1 MSLIPAF
8 EIGLWNAWMLTLY
21 EVLTIPFFFRIAKKR
36 GTQSPTNALASL
48 SRPKRLTFTAS
59 KIIYFP
65 AMVYSIF
72 LPLKLGTVWF
82 YVGLPLTLVGLVT
95 GTIVLVNWAKAPLD
109 KPVTG
114 GLYRYSRHP
123 MYITSFFFFFGVS
136 IATASWVFL
145 VFTIVMIVSS
155 LFSSRLE
162 EQGCLEQYGDAYRD
176 YMKRTP
182 RWLSISKKVA
192 G

>member
-21 EVLTIPFFFRIAKKR
+21 EVLIIPFLLRIARKR
-36 GTQSPTNALASL
+36 GAQSPTRELASL
-48 SRPKRLTFTAS
+48 SRSKRLAFVAS
-59 KIIYFP
+59 KVIYIP
-65 AMVYSIF
+65 AMAYSIF

-82 YVGLPLTLVGLVT
+82 YVGLPLAVVGLVLV
-95 GTIVLVNWAKAPLD
+95 TITLVNWAKAPID

-123 MYITSFFFFFGVS
+123 MYVASLFFFLGVS
-136 IATASWVFL
+136 LATASWVFL
-145 VFTIVMIVSS
+145 VFTVAINVAS
-155 LFSSRLE
+155 LYSSRIE

-182 RWLSISKKVA
+182 RWLGMPKEVV

>member
-1 MSLIPAF
+1 MSLVPAF

-36 GTQSPTNALASL
+36 GAQSPTSALASL
-48 SRPKRLTFTAS
+48 SRPKRLAFSAS

-82 YVGLPLTLVGLVT
+82 YVGLPLAIVGLIT
-95 GTIVLVNWAKAPLD
+95 GTIVLVNWAAAPLD
-109 KPVTG
+109 KPVTN

-123 MYITSFFFFFGVS
+123 MYIASFFFFLGIS

-145 VFTIVMIVSS
+145 AFTIAINVAS
-155 LFSSRLE
+155 LYSSRIE
-162 EQGCLEQYGDAYRD
+162 EQGCLRQYGDDYRD

-182 RWLSISKKVA
+182 RWLGMPKEAVE
-192 G
+192 

>member
-1 MSLIPAF
+1 MSLVPAF

-21 EVLTIPFFFRIAKKR
+21 QVLTIPFFLRIARKR
-36 GTQSPTNALASL
+36 SSQSPTSELASL
-48 SRPKRLTFTAS
+48 SRTKRLAFVAS
-59 KIIYFP
+59 KVIYIP

-82 YVGLPLTLVGLVT
+82 YVGLPLAVAGLIMS
-95 GTIVLVNWAKAPLD
+95 TIVLVNWAKAPID

-123 MYITSFFFFFGVS
+123 MYIASIFFFVGVS
-136 IATASWVFL
+136 LATASWVLL
-145 VFTIVMIVSS
+145 VFTAAINVAS
-155 LFSSRLE
+155 LYSSRIE
-162 EQGCLEQYGDAYRD
+162 EQGCLEQYGDTYCD

-182 RWLSISKKVA
+182 RWLGVPKKVA

>member
-8 EIGLWNAWMLTLY
+8 EVGLWNAWTLMLY

-36 GTQSPTNALASL
+36 GAQSPTNALASL
-48 SRPKRLTFTAS
+48 SRPKRLAFVAS
-59 KIIYFP
+59 KVIYFP
-65 AMVYSIF
+65 AAVYSIF

-82 YVGLPLTLVGLVT
+82 YVGLPIALAGLIA

-123 MYITSFFFFFGVS
+123 MYITSFFFFLGVS
-136 IATASWVFL
+136 LATASWVFL
-145 VFTIVMIVSS
+145 VFTIVINVAS
-155 LFSSRLE
+155 LYSSRLE

-176 YMKRTP
+176 YMKQTP
-182 RWLSISKKVA
+182 RWLRMPRETA
-192 G
+192 E